1 MKVNNEIYE
10 TQGHGWWV
18 DDAGFGFSSLLTR
31 IDGLRRMALE
41 DGRAGETRQ
50 S

>member
-18 DDAGFGFSSLLTR
+18 NDAGFGFSSLRLCLTLW
-31 IDGLRRMALE
+31 G
-41 DGRAGETRQ
+41 TQ
-50 S
+50 SKHLLSLASVGA

>member
-18 DDAGFGFSSLLTR
+18 NDAGFGIVWDTQSKHLLSL
-31 IDGLRRMALE
+31 ASVE
-41 DGRAGETRQ
+41 A
-50 S
+50 